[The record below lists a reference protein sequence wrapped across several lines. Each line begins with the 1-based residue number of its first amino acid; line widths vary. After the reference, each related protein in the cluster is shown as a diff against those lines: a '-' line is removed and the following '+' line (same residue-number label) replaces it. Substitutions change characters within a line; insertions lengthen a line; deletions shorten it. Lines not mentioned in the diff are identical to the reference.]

1 MFTLRIKRLIDVS
14 VAAVLLSLCLPLLLV
29 LGAIVRI
36 DSPGPALYRR
46 RVLGRGGRAFDAL
59 KLRTMHCDG
68 DARLAA
74 RPDLLEQ
81 LQRDHKLTD
90 DPRVTRCGHWLRRA
104 SLDELP
110 QLWNVLRG
118 DMSLVGPRMIS
129 PPEIERYG
137 AHADALLAVQPG
149 LTGLWQVSGRSDLP
163 PTERVRL
170 DLTYVAQRSL
180 ALDMQLLWRT
190 IPAVLRGRGA
200 H

>member
-1 MFTLRIKRLIDVS
+1 
-14 VAAVLLSLCLPLLLV
+14 
-29 LGAIVRI
+29 
-36 DSPGPALYRR
+36 
-46 RVLGRGGRAFDAL
+46 
-59 KLRTMHCDG
+59 
-68 DARLAA
+68 
-74 RPDLLEQ
+74 
-81 LQRDHKLTD
+81 
-90 DPRVTRCGHWLRRA
+90 
-104 SLDELP
+104 
-110 QLWNVLRG
+110 
-118 DMSLVGPRMIS
+118 MIS